1 MYRESDDLIGYIQGK
16 VNIGKYTFIGPHS
29 TIMPNTTIGK
39 GCIVSAYSYVKGNY
53 PDFSIISGNPAKI
66 VGDTRDP
73 IPLSEVIIYLDFPE
87 EYETIALIE
96 ASSEFAFKD
105 PSINITWQ
113 SKSDKIIERLKVEA
127 SNLGA
132 NGLVIKNTENKSK
145 QNVSYGKDGETTITN
160 THYKAGT
167 STAIYVK

>member
-1 MYRESDDLIGYIQGK
+1 MKKLLLIVLLI
-16 VNIGKYTFIGPHS
+16 V
-29 TIMPNTTIGK
+29 
-39 GCIVSAYSYVKGNY
+39 GCYPVSHM
-53 PDFSIISGNPAKI
+53 I
-66 VGDTRDP
+66 VGDIREP
-73 IPLSEVIIYLDFPE
+73 ISPSEVKIYLDFPE

-132 NGLVIKNTENKSK
+132 NGVVIKNTENKNK
-145 QNVSYGKDGETTITN
+145 QNVSYGEEGTTTVTT
-160 THYKAGT
+160 THYKVGT
-167 STAIYVK
+167 ATAIFVK

>member
-1 MYRESDDLIGYIQGK
+1 MKKNLVPILISILS
-16 VNIGKYTFIGPHS
+16 IGCYP
-29 TIMPNTTIGK
+29 
-39 GCIVSAYSYVKGNY
+39 VSHM
-53 PDFSIISGNPAKI
+53 I
-66 VGDTRDP
+66 VGDTRETISP
-73 IPLSEVIIYLDFPE
+73 SEVIIYLDFPK

-132 NGLVIKNTENKSK
+132 NGVVIKNTENKNK
-145 QNVSYGKDGETTITN
+145 QNVSYGEEGEATVTN
-160 THYKAGT
+160 THYKIGT
-167 STAIYVK
+167 ATAIFVK

>member
-1 MYRESDDLIGYIQGK
+1 MKKLIILSLAL
-16 VNIGKYTFIGPHS
+16 IIF
-29 TIMPNTTIGK
+29 
-39 GCIVSAYSYVKGNY
+39 GCYPVSHM
-53 PDFSIISGNPAKI
+53 I
-66 VGDTRDP
+66 VGDTREP
-73 IPLSEVIIYLDFPE
+73 ISPSEVKIYLDFPE

-132 NGLVIKNTENKSK
+132 NGVVIKNTENKNK
-145 QNVSYGKDGETTITN
+145 QNVSYDEEGKTIVTN
-160 THYKAGT
+160 THYKVGT
-167 STAIYVK
+167 ATAIFIK

>member
-1 MYRESDDLIGYIQGK
+1 MKKLI
-16 VNIGKYTFIGPHS
+16 
-29 TIMPNTTIGK
+29 
-39 GCIVSAYSYVKGNY
+39 
-53 PDFSIISGNPAKI
+53 IISLALIIFGCYPVSHMI
-66 VGDTRDP
+66 VGDKREP
-73 IPLSEVIIYLDFPE
+73 ISPYEVKIYLDFPE

-132 NGLVIKNTENKSK
+132 NGVVIKNTENKNK
-145 QNVSYGKDGETTITN
+145 QNVSYGEEGETTITN
-160 THYKAGT
+160 THYKVGT
-167 STAIYVK
+167 ATAIYVK